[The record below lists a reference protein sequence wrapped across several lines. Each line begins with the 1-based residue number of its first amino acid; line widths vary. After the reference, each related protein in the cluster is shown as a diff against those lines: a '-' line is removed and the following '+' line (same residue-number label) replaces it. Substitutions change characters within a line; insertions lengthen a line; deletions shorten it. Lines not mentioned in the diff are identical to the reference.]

1 MWAFDFVHQ
10 LYFDLRL
17 SKIMTPIQ
25 YVLIILKY
33 YDYNMLLS
41 VFWIIWVEL
50 ITYDMIMIT
59 IQYGGCI

>member
-1 MWAFDFVHQ
+1 
-10 LYFDLRL
+10 
-17 SKIMTPIQ
+17 MTPIR

-59 IQYGGCI
+59 IQYSGHI